1 MQVLLSHP
9 GVKDLYKYEDGHTL
23 DLAAMAGHKAM
34 VELLLKENMPVGP
47 SAMAHAAHYN
57 HTDIMGVRASWAAD
71 DLVEDS
77 MVVAAAG
84 SAFV

>member
-1 MQVLLSHP
+1 M
-9 GVKDLYKYEDGHTL
+9 YKYEDGHTL

-57 HTDIMGVRASWAAD
+57 HTEIMGVRASWQQQAA
-71 DLVEDS
+71 
-77 MVVAAAG
+77 VAAAE
-84 SAFV
+84 SALVC